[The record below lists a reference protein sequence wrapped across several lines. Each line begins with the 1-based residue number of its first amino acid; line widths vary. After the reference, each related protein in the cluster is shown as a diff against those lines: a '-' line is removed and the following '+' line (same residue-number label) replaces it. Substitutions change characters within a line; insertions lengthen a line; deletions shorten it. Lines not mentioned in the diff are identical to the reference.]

1 MPHPT
6 PLQIAHG
13 SATVI
18 SITLLSLFVVDEPSV
33 AALAAIAVVALLLG
47 AFTALAPWRGPAARR
62 PAAQVTASAT
72 RAEPAPA
79 AVPRPRVRA

>member
-6 PLQIAHG
+6 PVQIAYG

-18 SITLLSLFVVDEPSV
+18 SITLVSLFVVDEPSV
-33 AALAAIAVVALLLG
+33 PATAAIAVVALLIG
-47 AFTALAPWRGPAARR
+47 AFTALAPWRRPAARR
-62 PAAQVTASAT
+62 PAVAVTASAT

-79 AVPRPRVRA
+79 AAPRPSVRA